1 MQIKLLLAALALAYN
16 VANVAADCDEC
27 IATAASDCEL
37 LAACTAQYPDCT
49 NAVDEWEANC
59 NELDESYSY
68 SHSYSHSISGDSS
81 YSHSYSDSISGD
93 SSYAYSSYENSNEDS
108 SSSYGSDED
117 HEDDSSEDHSSH
129 EDSSYGSSY
138 GDDDAI
144 SAASAVGV
152 AILALA
158 GAVAAL

>member
-117 HEDDSSEDHSSH
+117 HDSSEDHSSH